1 MDGFKDSTK
10 THYSCGGAVQA
21 YAKGG
26 RVKGAAKVAEVMGEF
41 KRGGA
46 PSGSKKNSGLAVMPR
61 KKGC

>member
-10 THYSCGGAVQA
+10 TQYSCGGAVRA

-41 KRGGA
+41 KRGGT
-46 PSGSKKNSGLAVMPR
+46 PSGSKKSSGLAVMPR